1 MTKKKA
7 KHYSTMLQR
16 YIKYNVYFSSS
27 IIYHP
32 VWSYYP
38 YLYFL
43 NVMHCFSAVLHIS
56 SPFVCV
62 VICQVKSK
70 YNFYVLKTECSIH
83 RSE

>member
-1 MTKKKA
+1 MTKKKKA

-43 NVMHCFSAVLHIS
+43 NVMHCFSAVLLCVWSFVRS
-56 SPFVCV
+56 S
-62 VICQVKSK
+62 
-70 YNFYVLKTECSIH
+70 LSIT
-83 RSE
+83 SMY